1 MSKTEFKMMKTFLP
15 NKEDNRQFY
24 SYLTSSIAP
33 RPICFASTLD
43 EDGNPNLSPYS
54 FFNVFGSN
62 PPILVFSPLRRMR
75 DNTTKDTYENIL
87 KTKEV
92 VINVVNYD
100 MVQQMS
106 LSSCEYPSDV
116 NEFIKSGFTPIASEE
131 VKPFRVKESPVQME
145 CKVLDIHTIGSEGG
159 AANLIVC
166 EVVKIHI
173 RQDILDQNDQID
185 PQKIDLVARMGLDY
199 YCRAQGDAIFEV
211 PKPNRHLA
219 IGLDQLPEAIRNSH
233 ILTGNDLAILANVH
247 EIPEVEEVDIPE
259 KWAQDFKAVDSLEAA
274 HLLSKKLIKNKEVAL
289 AWKAVLLK

>member
-1 MSKTEFKMMKTFLP
+1 MKTYLADDTP
-15 NKEDNRQFY
+15 VKDFY

-33 RPICFASTLD
+33 RPICFASTVD

-54 FFNVFGSN
+54 FFNVFGSK
-62 PPILVFSPLRRMR
+62 PPLLVFSPLRRMR

-92 VINVVNYD
+92 VINVVNFD

-106 LSSCEYPSDV
+106 LSSCEYPTEV
-116 NEFIKSGFTPIASEE
+116 NEFIKAGFTPIKSDL
-131 VKPFRVKESPVQME
+131 VKPFRVKESPVQLE
-145 CKVLDIHTIGSEGG
+145 CKVLEVKSYGEEGG
-159 AANLIVC
+159 GANLIIC
-166 EVVKIHI
+166 EVLAIHI
-173 RQDILDQNDQID
+173 NPEILDENDNID
-185 PQKIDLVARMGLDY
+185 PQKIDLVARMGLNY
-199 YCRAQGDAIFEV
+199 YSRASGDAVFEV
-211 PKPNRHLA
+211 PKPNRHL
-219 IGLDQLPEAIRNSH
+219 GMGFDQLPDAVKNSH